1 MRNAKGK
8 ILAAAL
14 IIGMLACTGCGS
26 GTETE
31 PEKQEEAR
39 EELPEESSS
48 GLDGNIEVTKELPDR
63 DITVPEYLK
72 ENAEPAEDPEETAVH
87 LSGEEQAEE
96 ASLIADHI
104 KESIDQVLTDKD
116 YYPNIT
122 GISVNPECTEFNVT
136 LSSREVSLYENVLP
150 LSLCIVG
157 DKFQLFQGKNE
168 DELMT
173 VVNYIDESTGEIF
186 ETINSNDIEKGM

>member
-1 MRNAKGK
+1 MCSAKGK

-14 IIGMLACTGCGS
+14 LFGVLSCAGCGR
-26 GTETE
+26 ETE
-31 PEKQEEAR
+31 EEPKKQEETA
-39 EELPEESSS
+39 EEIPESSS
-48 GLDGNIEVTKELPDR
+48 TGMEGSIEVTQDLPDR
-63 DITVPEYLK
+63 EISVPEHLK
-72 ENAEPAEDPEETAVH
+72 DDTGPAEDTEETPKR

-96 ASLIADHI
+96 ARQIADHI
-104 KESIDQVLTDKD
+104 EESIDQVLTDKD

-122 GISVNPECTEFNVT
+122 GVSVNPECTEFNVT
-136 LSSREVSLYENVLP
+136 LSGREISLYENVLP

-157 DKFQLFQGKNE
+157 DKFQLYQGKSE

-186 ETINSNDIEKGM
+186 QTINSEDIQ

>member
-1 MRNAKGK
+1 MRSARGK

-14 IIGMLACTGCGS
+14 LFGVLSCAGCGR
-26 GTETE
+26 ETE
-31 PEKQEEAR
+31 EAPKKQEETA
-39 EELPEESSS
+39 EEIPESSS
-48 GLDGNIEVTKELPDR
+48 SEIGGSIEVTQDLPDR
-63 DITVPEYLK
+63 EISVPEYLK
-72 ENAEPAEDPEETAVH
+72 DNTGSAEDTEETPKR

-96 ASLIADHI
+96 ARQIADHI
-104 KESIDQVLTDKD
+104 EESIDQVLTDKD

-136 LSSREVSLYENVLP
+136 LSGREISLYENVLP

-157 DKFQLFQGKNE
+157 DKFQLYQGKSE

-173 VVNYIDESTGEIF
+173 VVNYIDEETGEIF
-186 ETINSNDIEKGM
+186 QTINSEDIE